1 MTIQTNNAQQ
11 VPLLSTR
18 AVDYQVQGKQLL
30 KGIDMQVS
38 AGDFV
43 VIVGPNGAGKS
54 TLLRILS
61 GEFQPSA
68 GKVYWRRNL
77 LQKVPKAELARERAV
92 LPQHHQVSLPFST
105 DELVM
110 MGRYPHFDQLPGM
123 RDQEIVD
130 AAFSKVDAQ
139 NLRGRSFLQLSG
151 GEQQRVLLAQAFA
164 QIWDCPNGVLLL
176 DEPTNNLDLAHQQHL
191 LQAAQELT
199 QRGYAVVAIL
209 HDLNL
214 AMHFADQVILLRQGS
229 VWAQGS
235 PESTLT
241 ASNIKMTFEVN
252 VRLIQDVAERPLI
265 VPDFGAP
272 MLVFSGADAGSSL
285 QT

>member
-1 MTIQTNNAQQ
+1 MTIHSTTVHHA
-11 VPLLSTR
+11 PLLSTR
-18 AVDYQVQGKQLL
+18 GVDYQVYGKQLL
-30 KGIDMQVS
+30 KGIDMQVQ
-38 AGDFV
+38 AGEFV
-43 VIVGPNGAGKS
+43 AIVGPNGAGKS

-61 GEFQPSA
+61 GELNPSA

-77 LQKVPKAELARERAV
+77 LQKIPKADLARERAV
-92 LPQHHQVSLPFST
+92 LPQQHQVSLPFNT

-110 MGRYPHFDQLPGM
+110 MGRYPHFDQVPTAQD
-123 RDQEIVD
+123 RKIVE
-130 AAFSKVDAQ
+130 AAFAKVEAQ
-139 NLRGRSFLQLSG
+139 SLRGRNFLQLSG

-164 QIWDCPNGVLLL
+164 QIWDRPNGLLLL

-191 LQAAQELT
+191 LQAAHELT
-199 QRGYAVVAIL
+199 QKGYAVVAIL

-235 PESTLT
+235 PEATLT
-241 ASNIKMTFEVN
+241 ASNIKMTFDVT

-265 VPDFGAP
+265 VPDFGVTKP
-272 MLVFSGADAGSSL
+272 VLTDTDVDSSL

>member
-18 AVDYQVQGKQLL
+18 AVDFQVQGKQLL
-30 KGIDMQVS
+30 KGIDMQVQ
-38 AGDFV
+38 AGEFV
-43 VIVGPNGAGKS
+43 AIVGPNGAGKS

-61 GEFQPSA
+61 GELHPSA

-77 LQKVPKAELARERAV
+77 LQKIPKAELARERAV
-92 LPQHHQVSLPFST
+92 LPQQHQVSLPFST

-110 MGRYPHFDQLPGM
+110 MGRYPHFDQMPRILD
-123 RDQEIVD
+123 REIV
-130 AAFSKVDAQ
+130 AAALHKVDAS
-139 NLRGRSFLQLSG
+139 NLCGRNFLQLSG

-176 DEPTNNLDLAHQQHL
+176 DEPTNNLDLAHQQQL
-191 LQAAQELT
+191 LQAAHELT
-199 QRGYAVVAIL
+199 QKGYAVVAIL

-272 MLVFSGADAGSSL
+272 ILVFSVADAGSSL

>member
-1 MTIQTNNAQQ
+1 MTIQTNNIPQA
-11 VPLLSTR
+11 PLLSTR
-18 AVDYQVQGKQLL
+18 GVDYQVQGKQLL
-30 KGIDMQVS
+30 KGIDMQVL
-38 AGDFV
+38 AGEFV
-43 VIVGPNGAGKS
+43 AIVGPNGAGKS

-61 GEFQPSA
+61 GELQPSA

-77 LQKVPKAELARERAV
+77 LQQIPKAELARERAV
-92 LPQHHQVSLPFST
+92 LPQQHQVSLPFGT

-110 MGRYPHFDQLPGM
+110 MGRYPHFDQVPTALD
-123 RDQEIVD
+123 REIVD
-130 AAFSKVDAQ
+130 AALNKVDAQ
-139 NLRGRSFLQLSG
+139 NLRGRNFLQLSG

-191 LQAAQELT
+191 LHAAHELT
-199 QRGYAVVAIL
+199 QKGYAVVAIL

-229 VWAQGS
+229 IWAQGS
-235 PESTLT
+235 PESTLS

-265 VPDFGAP
+265 VPDFGVQSNI
-272 MLVFSGADAGSSL
+272 LI
-285 QT
+285 

>member
-18 AVDYQVQGKQLL
+18 AVDFRVQGKQLL
-30 KGIDMQVS
+30 KGIDMQVQ
-38 AGDFV
+38 AGEFV
-43 VIVGPNGAGKS
+43 AIVGPNGAGKS

-61 GEFQPSA
+61 GELHPSA

-77 LQKVPKAELARERAV
+77 LQKIPKAELARERAV
-92 LPQHHQVSLPFST
+92 LPQQHQVSLPFST
-105 DELVM
+105 DDLVM
-110 MGRYPHFDQLPGM
+110 MGRYPHFDQMPRILD
-123 RDQEIVD
+123 REIVD
-130 AAFSKVDAQ
+130 AALNKVDAQ
-139 NLRGRSFLQLSG
+139 NLRGRNFLQLSG

-164 QIWDCPNGVLLL
+164 QIWDCSNGVLLL

-191 LQAAQELT
+191 LHAAHELT
-199 QRGYAVVAIL
+199 KKGYAVLAIL

-229 VWAQGS
+229 IWAQGS

-252 VRLIQDVAERPLI
+252 VRLIHDVAERPLI
-265 VPDFGAP
+265 VPDFGAQP
-272 MLVFSGADAGSSL
+272 HVLI
-285 QT
+285 